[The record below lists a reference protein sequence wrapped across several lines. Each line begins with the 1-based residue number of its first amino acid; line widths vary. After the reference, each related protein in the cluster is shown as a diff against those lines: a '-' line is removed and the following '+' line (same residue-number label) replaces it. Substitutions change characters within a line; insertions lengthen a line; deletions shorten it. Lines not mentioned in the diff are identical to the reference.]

1 MSQQQQQQQHQG
13 EASPTSAPHQPP
25 PTHEEQLLAMI
36 ATLQQQVNTMLL
48 HQQGSRIEVAR
59 PQVFSGKIEEV
70 SAFINAAR
78 LYIRMKMTEEAA
90 TTQVA
95 WVLSYVQGGVAEAWK
110 DNLLDEL
117 AKGES
122 EVESVERLF
131 IKIRNDFRE
140 TLEEKR
146 KIEQLRTIEQGGRTC
161 NEYMQEFKKVARR
174 SGYEGCPLI
183 EEFKRGLNG
192 AIRRKLAEAEELP
205 TTIGEWQE
213 RAVRLDRNQRQSRA
227 EERILGRNAARPG
240 GNAQP
245 RGGSYG
251 GRGGQIM
258 QRWGDSRG
266 ENMFNRGRYQPGPQ
280 RDPNAMDV
288 DRGTGKDRKCYH
300 CGKFGHMARNCWD
313 RNKARVVETPQESA
327 KENGG

>member
-1 MSQQQQQQQHQG
+1 
-13 EASPTSAPHQPP
+13 
-25 PTHEEQLLAMI
+25 
-36 ATLQQQVNTMLL
+36 MLL
-48 HQQGSRIEVAR
+48 QQQGSRVEVAR
-59 PQVFSGKIEEV
+59 PQMFNGKIEEV
-70 SAFINAAR
+70 SAFINMAC

-95 WVLSYVQGGVAEAWK
+95 WVLSYVQRGVAEAWK

-122 EVESVERLF
+122 EVESAEQLF
-131 IKIRNDFRE
+131 TKIRNDFGE
-140 TLEEKR
+140 TSEEER
-146 KIEQLRTIEQGGRTC
+146 KIEQLRTIEQAGRTC
-161 NEYMQEFKKVARR
+161 DEYVQEFKKVTRG
-174 SGYEGCPLI
+174 SGYERRPLI

-213 RAVRLDRNQRQSRA
+213 RAVRLDKNQRQSRA
-227 EERILGRNAARPG
+227 EERMLGRNAARSG

-258 QRWGDSRG
+258 QRWGENGGGYRG
-266 ENMFNRGRYQPGPQ
+266 GGNTFNRGGYQTGPW
-280 RDPNAMDV
+280 RDPNTMDV
-288 DRGTGKDRKCYH
+288 NRGTGGDRKCYH

-313 RNKARVVETPQESA
+313 RNKVRVAETPQESA
-327 KENGG
+327 KENGGQ